1 MKIGPQFKIARR
13 LGERVFPKTQ
23 SSKFNITRANPG
35 KGKKRGGTE
44 YGTQLIEK
52 QKARYTYNVSEKQFG
67 NYVKRAR
74 VQKTGTPASNLFTLL
89 ETRLDNVVFRMGLVP
104 SRRFARQ
111 IIGHGHVTVNGRRVN
126 IPSYEV
132 SVNDVIGVRQQSRDS
147 GVFKSYEERAKNY
160 KAPNWLNA
168 DADKKEAKIAAL
180 PTLGEGESNLNF
192 GTILEFYSR
201 V

>member
-23 SSKFNITRANPG
+23 SSKFTISGTTKG
-35 KGKKRGGTE
+35 TGKKRGASE
-44 YGTQLIEK
+44 FGTQLIEK
-52 QKARYTYNVSEKQFG
+52 QKARYTYNVSEKQFA

-74 VQKTGTPASNLFTLL
+74 TQTGTPATNLFKLL
-89 ETRLDNVVFRMGLVP
+89 ETRLDNVVFRMGLAP

-111 IIGHGHVTVNGRRVN
+111 MVGHGHVMVNGRRMN
-126 IPSYEV
+126 IPSYQV
-132 SVNDVIGVRQQSRDS
+132 SVNDVVTVRSQSRDS
-147 GVFKSYEERAKNY
+147 GVFKNYEERMKSY
-160 KAPNWLNA
+160 KAPNWINA
-168 DADKKEAKIAAL
+168 DFDKKEAKIVAEPAA
-180 PTLGEGESNLNF
+180 GDSESNLNF